1 MADSNGIGTG
11 SSSDANSK
19 DIGTGSSSDANSKAI
34 GTGSNSAN
42 IMGDV
47 ELETWQVR
55 DSRDGTIRRRLPVPK
70 QFPKNTGSSSNVN
83 SMDIGADS
91 NDDRKGIGTGSSSDA
106 NSKGIGTSSSSDAN
120 GISAAELAD
129 IFRDDPK
136 ETVVLHDASLIQWL
150 KHVPRPPPKPPPA
163 HLLRAQAVYE
173 HQQ

>member
-1 MADSNGIGTG
+1 MADSKDTGAG

-34 GTGSNSAN
+34 VTGSNSAT

-70 QFPKNTGSSSNVN
+70 QFPKNTGSSN
-83 SMDIGADS
+83 SMDIGAGS

-120 GISAAELAD
+120 GISDAELAD

-150 KHVPRPPPKPPPA
+150 KRVPRPPPEPPPA
-163 HLLRAQAVYE
+163 HLLRAKAVYE